1 MMKFTKPQLRALE
14 WLPSDGSWR
23 DKSGIMTASL
33 DSLHRLNWRDRH
45 RSPSYVDWEFGRK
58 FGTNGGEGRRWRLT
72 QYGIEAKRELVAEG
86 LIKEMAE

>member
-23 DKSGIMTASL
+23 DKTGIMSAAL
-33 DSLHRLNWRDRH
+33 DSLHRLNY

-58 FGTNGGEGRRWRLT
+58 FGANGGEGRRWRLT
-72 QYGIEAKRELVAEG
+72 QYGIETKQKVVAEG